1 MSRRRLPELAHGSF
15 RTQDV
20 RRPVEPLYDRVRV
33 DECSF
38 RRLADGERT
47 PPVFFV
53 RPPGS
58 SDGTGVVV
66 ACTPEDC
73 RRWVRAAIEY
83 VTTLNEAGAELS
95 AAHRRAASVPWWRPV
110 AARRAFGDWE
120 ATLRRHGEL
129 TREAAETYAPV
140 CGEIRQAIQKA
151 EERSAEWAR
160 ERARQQEETRRH
172 RSVLA
177 ARDFWGWSEVTEAGR
192 RAVYVFRH
200 DVPRDDVPEGAAPE
214 ESPHVDLRGLRRAI
228 VDLGLPDVRW
238 DGSALAETERQLE
251 GLGFG
256 RWWRDLFHEDF
267 RTFTAPPSAPGSPSG
282 RGNPSGGTATGGTG
296 GFSGGFSCGGG
307 F

>member
-1 MSRRRLPELAHGSF
+1 MGSGVAYA
-15 RTQDV
+15 TALKDADV
-20 RRPVEPLYDRVRV
+20 
-33 DECSF
+33 
-38 RRLADGERT
+38 
-47 PPVFFV
+47 
-53 RPPGS
+53 
-58 SDGTGVVV
+58 
-66 ACTPEDC
+66 
-73 RRWVRAAIEY
+73 
-83 VTTLNEAGAELS
+83 ELS
-95 AAHRRAASVPWWRPV
+95 AAHRRAASVPWWRPF
-110 AARRAFGDWE
+110 AARRAFSDWE
-120 ATLRRHGEL
+120 TALQHYEDV
-129 TREAAETYAPV
+129 TREAAEAYEPV
-140 CGEIRQAIQKA
+140 AQEIRQAVA
-151 EERSAEWAR
+151 EMVEIVAS
-160 ERARQQEETRRH
+160 ERARQQDETRRR

-177 ARDFWGWSEVTEAGR
+177 ARAIWGWSEVTEAGR